1 MRSLAQLRLTMTA
14 CGAASVA
21 LAAVQCA
28 LLPVHVPLENLH
40 LAWTLTRIL
49 IQL

>member
-1 MRSLAQLRLTMTA
+1 MRSLAQLRLSMTA
-14 CGAASVA
+14 CGAVA
-21 LAAVQCA
+21 LTLAAAQCA